1 MNIDLLS
8 EALQRFQTLFTRAQA
23 LDIPETTAMSLATVG
38 SDGRPSIRTVLLK
51 AFDIRGFVFYTNLQ
65 SRKSQQLH
73 ANPNAALC
81 FFWQPLMRQVL
92 VEGRVEPVS
101 DAEAD
106 AYWVTRE
113 RMSQIGAWAS
123 QQSEFLPERATLEKR
138 YQEFEQRFVGQP
150 VPRPKHWSGFRLE
163 PRSIE
168 FWQSRPGRLHERERY
183 FIDQGSWQR
192 QFIYP

>member
-1 MNIDLLS
+1 MNTELLF
-8 EALQRFQTLFTRAQA
+8 EALQRFQTLFARSQA
-23 LDIPETTAMSLATVG
+23 LDIPEPTAMSLATVG

-51 AFDIRGFVFYTNLQ
+51 AFDVRGFVFYTNLQ
-65 SRKSQQLH
+65 SRKGQQLQ
-73 ANPNAALC
+73 ANPDAALC
-81 FFWQPLMRQVL
+81 FFWQALMQQVL

-106 AYWVTRE
+106 AYWSTRE

-123 QQSEFLPERATLEKR
+123 QQSELLPERAALEKH
-138 YQEFEQRFVGQP
+138 YQEFEQRFAGQP

-183 FIDQGSWQR
+183 YTEQGVWR
-192 QFIYP
+192 RTLIYP